1 MGEDIIY
8 SSSIPYDKPTGLK
21 IRSAFA
27 RKLYQE
33 SILRDQSIIVVIQ
46 GPTGAGKS
54 TLALRLAYSFVGDWD
69 YVLNELIIF
78 TPFELEEKSRKA
90 RRKKIKYPLLIWD
103 DAGPWMR
110 LVKNFPWD
118 PLSVSILGHF
128 ETMRTWCGPLI
139 LTMTTDKHLPKSIYE
154 NGNLYR
160 YKVNTYKD
168 YFDKERG
175 TWKAVAYVYE
185 RKEKANKEDFYWD
198 TSNVHKIKFWHF
210 KPGDQVYERYQKI
223 RLAYSEI
230 FDEVMEKAKTKSRAA
245 IALTTAHRKWKSI
258 KESILGVEVEEA

>member
-1 MGEDIIY
+1 MMGEERIY
-8 SSSIPYDKPTGLK
+8 THSIPYSIPTSIK

-27 RKLYQE
+27 RRLYKE
-33 SILRDQSIIVVIQ
+33 SLLKDQSIIVVIQ

-78 TPFELEEKSRKA
+78 TPFELEEKSKKA
-90 RRKKIKYPLLIWD
+90 RREGIKYPLLIWD

-118 PLSVSILGHF
+118 PLAVSILGHF

-139 LTMTTDKHLPKSIYE
+139 LTMTTDKHLPRAIYE
-154 NGNLYR
+154 NGNLYK
-160 YKVNTYKD
+160 YKVNTYKEYYD
-168 YFDKERG
+168 EKRG
-175 TWKAVAYVYE
+175 IWKAVAYIYE
-185 RKEKANKEDFYWD
+185 RKEKANREGFYWD
-198 TSNVHKIKFWHF
+198 TNNVYRIKFWHF
-210 KPGDQVYERYQKI
+210 KPGDPVYEKYLKMRV
-223 RLAYSEI
+223 AYSEI

-245 IALTTAHRKWKSI
+245 VALTTAHERWKEVRKR
-258 KESILGVEVEEA
+258 ILGDEEA